1 MNELPIPVRSLSS
14 TVEVL
19 IPTGVF
25 VTIPAVSDTNLP
37 ADTPVNNAPLPRK
50 LVALTIPAT
59 MKVPTPVYS
68 PKAELSFVASIVQFA
83 GVPIVTELPNAMMK
97 ICASAVG
104 GFENVIWSLV
114 TVKEVPTSCMIPP
127 NDTKSALADPGVYD
141 LFPVVKLKV
150 VFDPSN

>member
-37 ADTPVNNAPLPRK
+37 ADTPVRNRPSPRT
-50 LVALTIPAT
+50 LVALTIPDS
-59 MKVPTPVYS
+59 MIVPIPLYS
-68 PKAELSFVASIVQFA
+68 PNEPFNLVASTDQSA
-83 GVPIVTELPNAMMK
+83 GVGIVNEEPNAMMK

-104 GFENVIWSLV
+104 GFEKVI
-114 TVKEVPTSCMIPP
+114 
-127 NDTKSALADPGVYD
+127 
-141 LFPVVKLKV
+141 
-150 VFDPSN
+150 

>member
-1 MNELPIPVRSLSS
+1 MTIPFETYKPLNELPIPVRSLSS

-37 ADTPVNNAPLPRK
+37 ADTPVNNAPLPRI

-59 MKVPTPVYS
+59 IKVPTPVYS
-68 PKAELSFVASIVQFA
+68 PKLVFNLVASTVPFA
-83 GVPIVTELPNAMMK
+83 GVPIVTELPNAIMK

-104 GFENVIWSLV
+104 GFENVI
-114 TVKEVPTSCMIPP
+114 
-127 NDTKSALADPGVYD
+127 
-141 LFPVVKLKV
+141 
-150 VFDPSN
+150 